1 MRSFSKVGA
10 KITKRKAMVDLTPSS
25 EKVRH
30 KIMKWLHESFEIAK
44 SKGFWH

>member
-30 KIMKWLHESFEIAK
+30 KMMKWLLESFEIAK